1 MKWNIDFTI
10 QLSVHRETIKTTV
23 IMECEWVALMDDG
36 WITLID
42 RVKKTKGTYDEIL
55 LFTYTNHKYQKYQN
69 KMDNLHDNIN
79 NIGNYNSYNK
89 KNNLYDNSKKKCYK
103 NNNITMIMKIN
114 LRWK

>member
-1 MKWNIDFTI
+1 
-10 QLSVHRETIKTTV
+10 
-23 IMECEWVALMDDG
+23 
-36 WITLID
+36 
-42 RVKKTKGTYDEIL
+42 
-55 LFTYTNHKYQKYQN
+55 
-69 KMDNLHDNIN
+69 MDNLHDDIN

>member
-1 MKWNIDFTI
+1 MKKN
-10 QLSVHRETIKTTV
+10 
-23 IMECEWVALMDDG
+23 
-36 WITLID
+36 
-42 RVKKTKGTYDEIL
+42 KGTYDEIL

-69 KMDNLHDNIN
+69 KMDNLHDNIK